1 MSSSPTAHL
10 GRSHDLSVKVARV
23 FLTRMKLAQER
34 FTERMQNAFAE
45 HVAGLFAKPTTPWDA
60 WIGWCRYAVD
70 VAQRS
75 VLFWDTL
82 RQRGNWKYD
91 DFQKSID
98 RATSTPWGKEVCRG
112 F

>member
-1 MSSSPTAHL
+1 MSSSPTAQL

-60 WIGWCRYAVD
+60 WIGWGRYPVG
-70 VAQRS
+70 VAPRA
-75 VLFWDTL
+75 VLFWGPP
-82 RQRGNWKYD
+82 RQRG
-91 DFQKSID
+91 
-98 RATSTPWGKEVCRG
+98 STFVGPRRVGLPSR
-112 F
+112 